1 MLVLLDGL
9 KLAEVVFPYAKELA
23 GRLDLDLVL
32 LHVCSQ
38 DESGILPMHRVYV
51 ERMAEIV
58 RRQSQEVQESTG
70 IQSVVKTVEAQVETT
85 VGHPA
90 KEILNYADKNDI
102 DVILMA
108 THGRSGIRRWG
119 EVKICQTSP

>member
-1 MLVLLDGL
+1 MYKKMLVLLDGS

-38 DESGILPMHRVYV
+38 DESGLLPMHRVYV
-51 ERMAEIV
+51 EQMAEIV
-58 RRQSQEVQESTG
+58 RHQSKEVQKKTG
-70 IQSVVKTVEAQVETT
+70 IETGVKAIEVLVEMA

-90 KEILNYADKNDI
+90 E
-102 DVILMA
+102 
-108 THGRSGIRRWG
+108 
-119 EVKICQTSP
+119 